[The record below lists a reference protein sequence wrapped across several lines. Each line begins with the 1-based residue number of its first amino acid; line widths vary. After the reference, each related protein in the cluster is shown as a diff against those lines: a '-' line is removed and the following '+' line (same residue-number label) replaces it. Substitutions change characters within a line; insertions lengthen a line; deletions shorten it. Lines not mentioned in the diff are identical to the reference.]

1 MTADEQRAAFRYLRM
16 LALDL
21 ARLQRLCTM
30 DGGTFAPIQEIRHQA
45 ELTSRTAG
53 LVAEI
58 IKIADEVEPRTG

>member
-21 ARLQRLCTM
+21 GRLQRLCTM
-30 DGGTFAPIQEIRHQA
+30 DGGTFGPVQELRHQA
-45 ELTSRTAG
+45 ELTERTAG

-58 IKIADEVEPRTG
+58 IRIADEALE